1 LLVATAAFVGALESS
16 LTALLVLL
24 LVSTLTNDTVPLYGR
39 YLLLL
44 LALLVFMYVGAVT
57 TVSLATSAVDR
68 GCHTLWALR
77 RGWRLVTAARG
88 KEAAVLVFVVSLL
101 PAVVYP
107 VPVYSFSFV
116 YPPERFGIGSYYD
129 YEARS
134 HDLWLLGVV
143 SGSGLPSI
151 GAQLF
156 SMVTAT
162 VFCSLSLS
170 METKSQQGGRPT
182 SV

>member
-1 LLVATAAFVGALESS
+1 
-16 LTALLVLL
+16 
-24 LVSTLTNDTVPLYGR
+24 
-39 YLLLL
+39 
-44 LALLVFMYVGAVT
+44 MYVGAVT

-77 RGWRLVTAARG
+77 REWRLVTAARG

-156 SMVTAT
+156 SMVTAHGVLLPVIVNGDQEPAGRT
-162 VFCSLSLS
+162 AHLCLSNIN
-170 METKSQQGGRPT
+170 KI
-182 SV
+182 